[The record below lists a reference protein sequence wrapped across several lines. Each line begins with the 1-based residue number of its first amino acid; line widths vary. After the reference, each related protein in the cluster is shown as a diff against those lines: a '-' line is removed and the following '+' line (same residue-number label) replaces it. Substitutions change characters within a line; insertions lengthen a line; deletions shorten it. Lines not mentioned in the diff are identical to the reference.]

1 MRVLIDIGHPAHVHF
16 FKNPIRLL
24 RDRGDEVLVTSRD
37 KECAVPLLNQL
48 GVEHRCLSAQ
58 HDGGAGGM
66 ARELLQRNRALIG
79 QVRDFRP
86 DVITGVGGIF
96 AAQTGFLTRTRS
108 VVFYDTERATLQNA
122 LTYPFA
128 SRIVVPECYEGW
140 TPKRR
145 TVRYRG
151 CHELSYLHPRYFQ
164 PDIETAYEAGLARS
178 GDTFLLRLVS
188 WKANH
193 DVHEK
198 GWPLDQL
205 QALVKE
211 LTKKGKLIISSEAE
225 LPADLAPYAYNG
237 RADQIHHLMAFCRAF
252 IGESATMAS
261 ECAVLGVP
269 GLYVAPESQFRGYI
283 DWHRSTSGLAR
294 HLDVHK
300 APALLEALEQLLDST
315 PDDWRIGRDAARINA
330 ANMPNL
336 IVRCLK
342 FN

>member
-37 KECAVPLLNQL
+37 KECAVPLLDQL

-66 ARELLQRNRALIG
+66 ARELVQRNRALIG

-193 DVHEK
+193 DIHEK

-211 LTKKGKLIISSEAE
+211 LTKKGRLIISSEAE

-237 RADQIHHLMAFCRAF
+237 RADQMHHLMAFCRAF
-252 IGESATMAS
+252 IGGSATMAS

-269 GLYVAPESQFRGYI
+269 GLYVTPQSQFRSYI
-283 DWHRSTSGLAR
+283 DWHQETTGLAR
-294 HLDVHK
+294 HIHQHNAQELLRTLEELSDK
-300 APALLEALEQLLDST
+300 DASTWRAARDSALTNYEDI
-315 PDDWRIGRDAARINA
+315 PWRIARF
-330 ANMPNL
+330 L
-336 IVRCLK
+336 S
-342 FN
+342 F

>member
-24 RDRGDEVLVTSRD
+24 RDRGDKVLVTSRD
-37 KECAVPLLNQL
+37 KECAVPLLDQL

-66 ARELLQRNRALIG
+66 ARELVQRNRALIR

-164 PDIETAYEAGLARS
+164 PDIEKAYEAGLARS
-178 GDTFLLRLVS
+178 GNTFLLRLVS

-193 DVHEK
+193 DLHEK

-211 LTKKGKLIISSEAE
+211 LTKMGHLIISSEAE
-225 LPADLAPYAYNG
+225 LPVDLAPYAYNG
-237 RADQIHHLMAFCRAF
+237 RADQMHHLMAFCRAF

-269 GLYVAPESQFRGYI
+269 SLYVARESQFRGYI
-283 DWHRSTSGLAR
+283 TWHNRETKLVR
-294 HLDVHK
+294 HVADHDLHLLLYELQAITAPTVDQRRRQREAFLDSCLDVPELVVH
-300 APALLEALEQLLDST
+300 AL
-315 PDDWRIGRDAARINA
+315 RR
-330 ANMPNL
+330 
-336 IVRCLK
+336 
-342 FN
+342 